1 MTIQHGLMQDCLA
14 KLQDGAGPAPRDL
27 GPVHEHTAYP
37 MYVPLFVHFFT
48 LHKTLHHAAMLWIE
62 HLIKKHPLLNSWT
75 AFLFKIFFSIHQHRF
90 CASKM
95 ILSRA

>member
-48 LHKTLHHAAMLWIE
+48 LHKTLHHAAMRRSYL
-62 HLIKKHPLLNSWT
+62 KS
-75 AFLFKIFFSIHQHRF
+75 FFSIHQHRF